1 MQNKWP
7 LLSWLQHSLISCS
20 YLWKTNS
27 TQNGV
32 NCAHCMIDKMYFF
45 FPGGDAEL
53 ELVDSLDPFSEV
65 IRIIERVMQRSLNL
79 NLDEEKLRFIES

>member
-1 MQNKWP
+1 MAVVILVATSIDFLFLYMEKN
-7 LLSWLQHSLISCS
+7 C
-20 YLWKTNS
+20 
-27 TQNGV
+27 TQNV
-32 NCAHCMIDKMYFF
+32 VICAHCMTDKMYFF